1 MAAEP
6 AAPAAPPSPS
16 FPRTVPADGPAARRS
31 RVPAFLLGDAPW
43 VLLVAALLVWTVL
56 EAKTGS
62 NVSATT
68 PPLLGLTAVSGV
80 VCVLTAL
87 LARRTSRPWGA
98 GTLSA
103 AAALVLLTGLSIGWS
118 VAPDAS
124 WFETNRTLAYVAVMA
139 GGAATA
145 RLAPGRWQA
154 IVGGVLLATTVVCV
168 LGLGAKVFPDDVP
181 LSQVFARLQS
191 PIGYWNGMGAIAS
204 ACLVLSLW
212 LGTRR
217 EGYRPLNALAY
228 PVAAIAVV
236 TLLQT
241 YSRGALLAAAVGA
254 LVWILLAPRRLHS
267 LLVLAVGALGGGFV
281 GIWAF
286 AKADLS
292 TDRVVFAAR
301 ETAGAEFGVLLAA
314 ALVFLL
320 VIGLVVEFATVFAGF
335 RTEERRRLGVV
346 VAMVVALVPL
356 AGIGVLATSER
367 GLTGSITNAYKQLT
381 DPTVALPSGDPSRLT
396 EASSARSTYWRQGID
411 LFELQPT
418 HGVGAGG
425 FGPVQSRVRGA
436 TNGQVAKHAHGWIP
450 QTLADL
456 GWIGMAV
463 QLVLALAFVAAATRA
478 LGLWGPLRGGSR
490 TAERDGVAAA
500 AAVVA
505 AFAVSSFADWTWF
518 LPGVT
523 VPVML
528 LVGWI
533 VGRGAEAAFAGGGLG
548 VRPPL
553 RLLSPRTG
561 AAVLAA
567 AVTVAACVSM
577 ALPWRSERA
586 QDAAFVALGADD
598 VAAAERHAQEARDLD
613 PLSTDA
619 LYVQASVRA
628 RKGDLAGARRLYR
641 QAIDLEPA
649 VPTSWQQLAEFELD
663 TAEDPL
669 AALRAVGVALKM
681 APTSRDANLIAV
693 TATRRLQLEQAKKA
707 GGDDATGAAGAD
719 AAAPAGPASTTT
731 APAAP

>member
-1 MAAEP
+1 
-6 AAPAAPPSPS
+6 
-16 FPRTVPADGPAARRS
+16 
-31 RVPAFLLGDAPW
+31 
-43 VLLVAALLVWTVL
+43 
-56 EAKTGS
+56 
-62 NVSATT
+62 
-68 PPLLGLTAVSGV
+68 
-80 VCVLTAL
+80 
-87 LARRTSRPWGA
+87 
-98 GTLSA
+98 
-103 AAALVLLTGLSIGWS
+103 
-118 VAPDAS
+118 
-124 WFETNRTLAYVAVMA
+124 MA
-139 GGAATA
+139 GGAAAA

-154 IVGGVLLATTVVCV
+154 PLGGVLLGTTVICAV
-168 LGLGAKVFPDDVP
+168 GLGSKVFPTDVP
-181 LSQVFARLQS
+181 LEQVFARLQA
-191 PIGYWNGMGAIAS
+191 PIGYWNGVGAIATF
-204 ACLVLSLW
+204 CLVLALW

-217 EGYRPLNALAY
+217 EGYRPLNATAY
-228 PVAAIAVV
+228 PIAALAVI

-241 YSRGALLAAAVGA
+241 YSRGALLAAAVGS
-254 LVWILLAPRRLHS
+254 LVWIVLAPRRLHS
-267 LLVLAVGALGGGFV
+267 LLILVVGVLGGGFV

-301 ETAGAEFGVLLAA
+301 ETAGAEFGVLLLS

-346 VAMVVALVPL
+346 VAVAVALVPL
-356 AGIGVLATSER
+356 AGVGVLATSER

-425 FGPVQSRVRGA
+425 FGAVQSRIRGA

-463 QLVLALAFVAAATRA
+463 QLALALAFVAAASRA

-500 AAVVA
+500 VGVVA

-528 LVGWI
+528 LAGWV

-548 VRPPL
+548 ERPPL
-553 RLLSPRTG
+553 RLASPRT
-561 AAVLAA
+561 AVAVLAA
-567 AVTVAACVSM
+567 AVTVAACVSIT
-577 ALPWRSERA
+577 LPWRSERA
-586 QDAAFVALGADD
+586 QDAAFEALGAND
-598 VAAAERHAQEARDLD
+598 VAAAERHAQDARDLD

-619 LYVQASVRA
+619 RYVQASVRV
-628 RKGDLAGARRLYR
+628 RRGDVDGARRLYR
-641 QAIDLEPA
+641 EAIDLEPA
-649 VPTSWQQLAEFELD
+649 VPTTWQRLAEFELD
-663 TAEDPL
+663 TAERPL
-669 AALRAVGVALKM
+669 AALQAVGVALKM
-681 APTSRDANLIAV
+681 APTSRDANLIAI

-707 GGDDATGAAGAD
+707 GGEQAAAAAGGTAPGAAGA
-719 AAAPAGPASTTT
+719 ASTTT